1 MPLHVGSGCLPATI
15 TNLRINCIAQSA
27 TPPEMSLWEKIKE
40 FFCSTHQTEA
50 QECIWTICHP
60 SVGTTREDV
69 VSRFEQLRMLVYA
82 GYEESIHSGRH
93 GESHFCILDAD
104 NQEILSVTLDDA
116 GNYTV
121 NCQGHN
127 ETYRFTMDI
136 EQGEECTEHAE
147 GASGTLQVS
156 PLPDPAA
163 PQTPAAYDAVW
174 SEWKRAAPAE
184 ELRGRAATVQRICT
198 CLNNGSRELNV
209 GESGLT
215 ALPDC
220 LPAHIT
226 TLVIPHNN
234 YLTSLPTLPS
244 GLEVLT
250 VEDNQLTSLPPLPSG
265 LEVLTVEDNQLTSLP
280 PLPSGLEVLTVED
293 NQLTSLPPLP
303 SGLEVLTVEDNQLT
317 SLPPLPSGLE
327 VLTVEDNQLTSLPPL
342 PSGLE
347 VLTVEDNQLT
357 SLPPLP
363 SGLEVLT
370 VEDNQLTSLPPLPSG
385 LEVLTVEDNQ
395 LTSLPPLPAGLVV
408 LTVSGN
414 QLTSLP
420 PLPAG
425 LQTLSVA
432 GNQLTSLPPL
442 PAGLQ
447 MLLVARNQ
455 LTSLPPLPAGLQ
467 MLLVARNQLTSLP
480 PLPPAGLQT
489 LSVAGN
495 QLTSLP
501 PLPAGLQM
509 LSVAGN
515 QLTRLPPLPA
525 GLRRLLVAGNQ
536 LTSLPPL
543 PAGLQMLLVARNQL
557 TSLPP
562 LPAGLQMLSVS
573 DNQLTSLPLLPAGL
587 ELLTLERNP
596 QLVRLPPLPEG
607 LQTLSVDANPQLT
620 RLPALP
626 SGLQRL
632 YARNNQLTRLPES
645 ITGLSSEASVNLEG
659 NPLSERTLQA
669 LREITSAP
677 GYSGPR
683 ILFDMAGASAPR
695 EARALHLAAAGW
707 LVPAREGEPAPADR
721 WHMFGQEDNAA
732 AFSLF
737 LDRLSETENFMKDAG
752 FKAQISS
759 WLVQLAE
766 DEALRAKTFAMATEA
781 TASCQDRVT
790 LALHQM
796 KNVQLVHDAEKG
808 QYDNNLAALVATGR
822 EMFRLEK
829 LEQIAREKAGTL
841 ALADDVEVY
850 LAYQNKLKKALG
862 LTSVTAEMRFFGV
875 SGVTVSDLQAAEL
888 QVKAAEKSELREWIL
903 QWGPLHS
910 VLERKAPERVNA
922 LREKQISDYEETY
935 RMLSDTEL
943 RPFGLVGNT
952 DAERT
957 IGARAME
964 SAKKTFL
971 DGLRPLVEEMLGSY
985 LAP

>member
-50 QECIWTICHP
+50 LECIWTICHP

-69 VSRFEQLRMLVYA
+69 VSRFEQLRMLAYA

-220 LPAHIT
+220 LPTHIT

-234 YLTSLPTLPS
+234 YLTSLPT
-244 GLEVLT
+244 
-250 VEDNQLTSLPPLPSG
+250 
-265 LEVLTVEDNQLTSLP
+265 
-280 PLPSGLEVLTVED
+280 
-293 NQLTSLPPLP
+293 
-303 SGLEVLTVEDNQLT
+303 
-317 SLPPLPSGLE
+317 
-327 VLTVEDNQLTSLPPL
+327 
-342 PSGLE
+342 
-347 VLTVEDNQLT
+347 
-357 SLPPLP
+357 LP

-467 MLLVARNQLTSLP
+467 ML
-480 PLPPAGLQT
+480 
-489 LSVAGN
+489 SVAGN
-495 QLTSLP
+495 QLTS
-501 PLPAGLQM
+501 
-509 LSVAGN
+509 
-515 QLTRLPPLPA
+515 LPPLPA

-543 PAGLQMLLVARNQL
+543 PAGLQV
-557 TSLPP
+557 
-562 LPAGLQMLSVS
+562 LSVS

-695 EARALHLAAAGW
+695 EARALHLAAADW

>member
-50 QECIWTICHP
+50 LECIWTICHP

-69 VSRFEQLRMLVYA
+69 VSRFEQLRMLAYA

-220 LPAHIT
+220 LPTHIT

-250 VEDNQLTSLPPLPSG
+250 VEDNQLTSLPPLPAE
-265 LEVLTVEDNQLTSLP
+265 LEL
-280 PLPSGLEVLTVED
+280 
-293 NQLTSLPPLP
+293 
-303 SGLEVLTVEDNQLT
+303 
-317 SLPPLPSGLE
+317 
-327 VLTVEDNQLTSLPPL
+327 
-342 PSGLE
+342 
-347 VLTVEDNQLT
+347 
-357 SLPPLP
+357 
-363 SGLEVLT
+363 
-370 VEDNQLTSLPPLPSG
+370 
-385 LEVLTVEDNQ
+385 
-395 LTSLPPLPAGLVV
+395 

-425 LQTLSVA
+425 LQTLSVS

-447 MLLVARNQ
+447 TLL
-455 LTSLPPLPAGLQ
+455 
-467 MLLVARNQLTSLP
+467 
-480 PLPPAGLQT
+480 
-489 LSVAGN
+489 VAGN
-495 QLTSLP
+495 QLTS
-501 PLPAGLQM
+501 
-509 LSVAGN
+509 
-515 QLTRLPPLPA
+515 LPPLPA

-543 PAGLQMLLVARNQL
+543 PAGLQV
-557 TSLPP
+557 
-562 LPAGLQMLSVS
+562 LSVS

-587 ELLTLERNP
+587 ELLTLDRNP
-596 QLVRLPPLPEG
+596 QLARLPPLPEG

-645 ITGLSSEASVNLEG
+645 ITGLSSEAIVNLYG

-669 LREITSAP
+669 LQNITSAP

-695 EARALHLAAAGW
+695 EARALHLAAADW

-721 WHMFGQEDNAA
+721 WHMFEQEDNAA

-737 LDRLSETENFMKDAG
+737 LDRLGETENCIKDAG

-808 QYDNNLAALVATGR
+808 EYDNNLVVLVATGR

-841 ALADDVEVY
+841 ALVDDVEVY

-888 QVKAAEKSELREWIL
+888 QVKAAEKSEFREWIL

-935 RMLSDTEL
+935 RMLFDTEL
-943 RPFGLVGNT
+943 RPSGLVGNT

-957 IGARAME
+957 LGARAME

-985 LAP
+985 LKVRQRLN

>member
-50 QECIWTICHP
+50 LECIWTICHP

-69 VSRFEQLRMLVYA
+69 VSRFEQLRMLAYA

-220 LPAHIT
+220 LPTHIT

-250 VEDNQLTSLPPLPSG
+250 VEDNQLTSLPPLPAE
-265 LEVLTVEDNQLTSLP
+265 LEL
-280 PLPSGLEVLTVED
+280 
-293 NQLTSLPPLP
+293 
-303 SGLEVLTVEDNQLT
+303 
-317 SLPPLPSGLE
+317 
-327 VLTVEDNQLTSLPPL
+327 
-342 PSGLE
+342 
-347 VLTVEDNQLT
+347 
-357 SLPPLP
+357 
-363 SGLEVLT
+363 
-370 VEDNQLTSLPPLPSG
+370 
-385 LEVLTVEDNQ
+385 
-395 LTSLPPLPAGLVV
+395 

-425 LQTLSVA
+425 LQTLSVS
-432 GNQLTSLPPL
+432 GNQLTS
-442 PAGLQ
+442 
-447 MLLVARNQ
+447 
-455 LTSLPPLPAGLQ
+455 
-467 MLLVARNQLTSLP
+467 
-480 PLPPAGLQT
+480 
-489 LSVAGN
+489 
-495 QLTSLP
+495 
-501 PLPAGLQM
+501 
-509 LSVAGN
+509 
-515 QLTRLPPLPA
+515 LPPLPA

-543 PAGLQMLLVARNQL
+543 PAGLQV
-557 TSLPP
+557 
-562 LPAGLQMLSVS
+562 LSVS

-587 ELLTLERNP
+587 ELLTLDRNP
-596 QLVRLPPLPEG
+596 QLARLPPLPEG

-645 ITGLSSEASVNLEG
+645 ITGLSSEAIVNLYG

-669 LREITSAP
+669 LRNITSAP

-695 EARALHLAAAGW
+695 EARALHLAAADW

-737 LDRLSETENFMKDAG
+737 LDRLGETENCIKDAG

-808 QYDNNLAALVATGR
+808 EYDNNLAALVATGR
-822 EMFRLEK
+822 EMFRLGK
-829 LEQIAREKAGTL
+829 LEQIAREKVRTL
-841 ALADDVEVY
+841 ALVDEIEVW
-850 LAYQNKLKKALG
+850 LAYQNKLKKSLG

-964 SAKKTFL
+964 SAKKIFL

-985 LAP
+985 LAS

>member
-69 VSRFEQLRMLVYA
+69 VSRFEQLRMLAYA

-116 GNYTV
+116 GNYSV

-156 PLPDPAA
+156 PLPAPAA
-163 PQTPAAYDAVW
+163 PQTPAEYDAVW
-174 SEWKRAAPAE
+174 SEWKGAAPAE

-215 ALPDC
+215 ALPDR

-234 YLTSLPTLPS
+234 YLTSLPT
-244 GLEVLT
+244 
-250 VEDNQLTSLPPLPSG
+250 
-265 LEVLTVEDNQLTSLP
+265 
-280 PLPSGLEVLTVED
+280 
-293 NQLTSLPPLP
+293 
-303 SGLEVLTVEDNQLT
+303 
-317 SLPPLPSGLE
+317 
-327 VLTVEDNQLTSLPPL
+327 
-342 PSGLE
+342 
-347 VLTVEDNQLT
+347 
-357 SLPPLP
+357 LP

-467 MLLVARNQLTSLP
+467 ML
-480 PLPPAGLQT
+480 
-489 LSVAGN
+489 
-495 QLTSLP
+495 
-501 PLPAGLQM
+501 
-509 LSVAGN
+509 SVAGN

-543 PAGLQMLLVARNQL
+543 PAGLQV
-557 TSLPP
+557 
-562 LPAGLQMLSVS
+562 LSVS

-607 LQTLSVDANPQLT
+607 LQTLSVDANPQLP

>member
-1 MPLHVGSGCLPATI
+1 M
-15 TNLRINCIAQSA
+15 
-27 TPPEMSLWEKIKE
+27 
-40 FFCSTHQTEA
+40 
-50 QECIWTICHP
+50 
-60 SVGTTREDV
+60 
-69 VSRFEQLRMLVYA
+69 YA

-156 PLPDPAA
+156 PLPAPAA
-163 PQTPAAYDAVW
+163 PQTPAEYDAVW
-174 SEWKRAAPAE
+174 SEWKGAAPAE

-280 PLPSGLEVLTVED
+280 PLP
-293 NQLTSLPPLP
+293 
-303 SGLEVLTVEDNQLT
+303 
-317 SLPPLPSGLE
+317 
-327 VLTVEDNQLTSLPPL
+327 
-342 PSGLE
+342 
-347 VLTVEDNQLT
+347 
-357 SLPPLP
+357 
-363 SGLEVLT
+363 
-370 VEDNQLTSLPPLPSG
+370 
-385 LEVLTVEDNQ
+385 
-395 LTSLPPLPAGLVV
+395 AGLVV

-420 PLPAG
+420 PLSAG

-447 MLLVARNQ
+447 V
-455 LTSLPPLPAGLQ
+455 
-467 MLLVARNQLTSLP
+467 
-480 PLPPAGLQT
+480 
-489 LSVAGN
+489 
-495 QLTSLP
+495 
-501 PLPAGLQM
+501 
-509 LSVAGN
+509 
-515 QLTRLPPLPA
+515 
-525 GLRRLLVAGNQ
+525 
-536 LTSLPPL
+536 
-543 PAGLQMLLVARNQL
+543 
-557 TSLPP
+557 
-562 LPAGLQMLSVS
+562 LSVS

-587 ELLTLERNP
+587 ELLTLDRNP
-596 QLVRLPPLPEG
+596 QLARLPPLPEG

-829 LEQIAREKAGTL
+829 LEQIAREKAGML